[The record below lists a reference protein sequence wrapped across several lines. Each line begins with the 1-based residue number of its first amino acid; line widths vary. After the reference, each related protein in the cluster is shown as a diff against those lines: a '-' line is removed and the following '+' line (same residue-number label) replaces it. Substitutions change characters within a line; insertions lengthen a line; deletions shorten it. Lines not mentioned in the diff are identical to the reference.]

1 MYVYY
6 NFLTWEADIFYLVIK
21 VKRNSMSVKVST
33 YPKLLYTS
41 AILKEIYS
49 FVKLQLLFANSFRY
63 TAIELSWLFIFAKVS
78 ATIKYK

>member
-1 MYVYY
+1 
-6 NFLTWEADIFYLVIK
+6 
-21 VKRNSMSVKVST
+21 MSVKVST

-63 TAIELSWLFIFAKVS
+63 TAIELS
-78 ATIKYK
+78 